1 MAMDEPAMI
10 EAILASPTMVLL
22 LQLGFHLLLGG
33 LVGLFYFRAVRL
45 SADLIA
51 HGRRVALAIALT
63 VARLLL
69 VGGLA
74 VLVVRE
80 GALPL
85 LAFALGFL
93 LARALAM
100 RRIRAIS

>member
-1 MAMDEPAMI
+1 MI
-10 EAILASPTMVLL
+10 EEVLASPTIALL
-22 LQLGFHLLLGG
+22 LQLGFHLLLGS
-33 LVGLFYFRAVRL
+33 LVGLVYFRAVRL

-51 HGRRVALAIALT
+51 HGRRVALAVSLT
-63 VARLLL
+63 LGRLLL

-85 LAFALGFL
+85 LAVALGFL
-93 LARALAM
+93 VARALAL
-100 RRIRAIS
+100 RRVRAIG